1 MHWFIYGKPNRI
13 ELIDR
18 MDGRHKGGCGGK
30 ERGKK
35 KRKEERKEG
44 RKVVEKEGVKILTKS
59 HGFN

>member
-1 MHWFIYGKPNRI
+1 MEGIRGGAG
-13 ELIDR
+13 
-18 MDGRHKGGCGGK
+18 GRK
-30 ERGKK
+30 EVRK